1 MPSICFLSLL
11 CLLIGLAPSA
21 AFQSIR
27 STRRAH
33 TPLSNKLFMSE
44 LPNSEIAT
52 LFSKLRDTTVLYDPS
67 RGTCCRNKCSG
78 CTYLDA
84 DGNFAYDEF
93 TSDDD
98 TSGWI
103 APYTKVDF
111 GDRIHEST
119 WNKLLFS
126 DNNELEKNDLASK
139 ISADVSEEAISA
151 LWVALSPSVGY
162 PRLKTNEVIRAIKG
176 IEGAKSEMG
185 GAIEYSS
192 FHKAMLSASTTGDV
206 ESVDYDSMEKEEL
219 LELCIERGMKT
230 NFPKMKRVIIEE
242 LRFFDANG
250 RQGKRH
256 PTKNTLS

>member
-1 MPSICFLSLL
+1 M
-11 CLLIGLAPSA
+11 
-21 AFQSIR
+21 
-27 STRRAH
+27 
-33 TPLSNKLFMSE
+33 
-44 LPNSEIAT
+44 
-52 LFSKLRDTTVLYDPS
+52 
-67 RGTCCRNKCSG
+67 
-78 CTYLDA
+78 DA

-139 ISADVSEEAISA
+139 ISADVSEETISA

-162 PRLKTNEVIRAIKG
+162 PRLKINEVIRAIQG
-176 IEGAKSEMG
+176 IEGANSEMG
-185 GAIEYSS
+185 GAVDYSS
-192 FHKAMLSASTTGDV
+192 FHKAMVSASTTGDV

-230 NFPKMKRVIIEE
+230 NFPKMKRIIIEE